1 MAARPELV
9 HIRAEDGRGPLWWAY
24 EYQEAAVIDFLLARP
39 GMRTDLRDK
48 ARRNVSRSTFTHL
61 EWGHGPSQTLDSSD
75 RIPAPL
81 Y

>member
-48 ARRNVSRSTFTHL
+48 DGATPDMMGGGGAGDDDDDDDDDEEYL
-61 EWGHGPSQTLDSSD
+61 
-75 RIPAPL
+75 
-81 Y
+81 